1 MPISGSFLL
10 MPLLIYLSW
19 CDIRTMEIP
28 DAGWIIIAAYA
39 LFSGPQWL
47 PAAAVFLILFLF
59 SLKNMLGFGDVKLCA
74 AMALLAGYRIVIIIE
89 AASLLALLFCLLSK
103 KGSGVRIPFAP
114 FLCIAFLFAVL
125 C

>member
-39 LFSGPQWL
+39 LFSDPQWL

-89 AASLLALLFCLLSK
+89 AASMLTLLFCLLSK